1 MILDIPN
8 IPNPLSEIEEQQVK
22 DLAYR
27 LVTPQGLTEKEKETF
42 NRLIKLKLDYAN
54 KQYTYIQTYN
64 GDKNAIMSDIEKILS
79 AITKEDF
86 KKTIFSCKELQ
97 IE

>member
-1 MILDIPN
+1 MILDIPK

-42 NRLIKLKLDYAN
+42 NRLIKLKLYIAN
-54 KQYTYIQTYN
+54 TCV
-64 GDKNAIMSDIEKILS
+64 
-79 AITKEDF
+79 F
-86 KKTIFSCKELQ
+86 TI
-97 IE
+97 